1 MKLSLFSL
9 VALLTLTLSVQGQS
23 DEVYKTIAKETC
35 ECIGQKN
42 YDYNTASKAEI
53 QAALGLCMMESAQRN
68 KIELDMSNL
77 EAMTRLGE
85 KVGTQMA
92 PICPEVFK
100 AFMDDAVE
108 DIETDESM
116 EEDETEYFTVAGKI
130 KSVEEKDFVYVTLKD
145 ASGKEHRFAW
155 FYYFEGSDEFK
166 ANPKSMIGKDVTITY
181 ILLEVFQPKTK
192 AYYNL
197 NILSGLQKN

>member
-9 VALLTLTLSVQGQS
+9 VALLALTISGQAQS
-23 DEVYKTIAKETC
+23 DEVYKAIAKETC
-35 ECIGQKN
+35 ECIGKKN
-42 YDYNTASKAEI
+42 YDYNTTSKMEI
-53 QAALGLCMMESAQRN
+53 QATLGLCMMESAQRN
-68 KIELDMSNL
+68 KLEFDMNSL
-77 EAMTRLGE
+77 EDMTKLGE
-85 KVGTQMA
+85 KVGMQMA

-100 AFMDDAVE
+100 AFMDDAIQ

-116 EEDETEYFTVAGKI
+116 EEEETEYFTVTGKV

-145 ASGKEHRFAW
+145 ASGKEHKFAW
-155 FYYFEGSDEFK
+155 FFYFEGSDEFK

-181 ILLEVFQPKTK
+181 ILLEVLQPKTK
-192 AYYNL
+192 TYYNL